1 VLTRLVGS
9 ARPGRKTW
17 CCESCRKAA
26 LRHEHDAA
34 KLEGNAPAR
43 QPAQAGPEYRLSRQA
58 AE

>member
-26 LRHEHDAA
+26 LRHEHDVA

-43 QPAQAGPEYRLSRQA
+43 EPAQTGPEYRLSRQA